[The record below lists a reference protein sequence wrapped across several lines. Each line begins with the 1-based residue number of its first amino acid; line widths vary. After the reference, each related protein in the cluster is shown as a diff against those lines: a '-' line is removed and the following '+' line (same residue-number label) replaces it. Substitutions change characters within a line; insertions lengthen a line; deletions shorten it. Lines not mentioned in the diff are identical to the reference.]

1 MQKQFCKAQAR
12 VLAAG
17 KHAHP
22 LFPFRLRE
30 SHAVQYF
37 FDACVNLVA
46 ICRVYH
52 GLKLTVAL
60 CFQVQVA
67 ALCAISAL
75 HLLQLLHGR
84 QHRGECVLHLLVYC
98 ALRMKRGVLLQIAHA
113 HAAGKAKLARVRLI
127 FAGDQF

>member
-52 GLKLTVAL
+52 GLKLAVAL
-60 CFQVQVA
+60 CQCGGCP
-67 ALCAISAL
+67 LRHLGL

-84 QHRGECVLHLLVYC
+84 QHRGKCVLHLLVYC
-98 ALRMKRGVLLQIAHA
+98 ALRVKRGVLLQIAHA